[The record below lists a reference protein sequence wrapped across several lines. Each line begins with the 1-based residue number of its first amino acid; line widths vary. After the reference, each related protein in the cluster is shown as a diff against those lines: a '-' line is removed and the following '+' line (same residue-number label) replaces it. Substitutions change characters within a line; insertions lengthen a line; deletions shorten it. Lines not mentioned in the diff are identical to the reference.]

1 MLSKPISALKKARR
15 INNLDI
21 LDNSDILTV
30 ENLKTYYGKIAAL
43 NGVSFKVGQGKIVT
57 LLGSNGAGKS
67 TALKTLSGII
77 NAAAGKVTFRG
88 EDITNKPAHE
98 IAKRGLIHI
107 PEGRRIFKDLT
118 VAENL
123 ELGAY
128 TLKDPHERR
137 RRMNKVFE
145 RFPILAARSKQ
156 HGGTLSGGEQQML
169 AIGRGL
175 MLEPK
180 LLLMDEPSMGIAPL
194 IVKDITDIIKSLH
207 ADGTT
212 ILLVEQ
218 NAKMALGLADYG
230 YVLDTG
236 SIVLEGKGADLR
248 RDEKVVKAYLGE

>member
-1 MLSKPISALKKARR
+1 MNGISF
-15 INNLDI
+15 
-21 LDNSDILTV
+21 
-30 ENLKTYYGKIAAL
+30 E
-43 NGVSFKVGQGKIVT
+43 VSQGQIVT

-67 TALKTLSGII
+67 TTLKTLSGII
-77 NAAAGKVTFRG
+77 SPAAGKVTFCG

-98 IAKRGLIHI
+98 IAKRGLIHV
-107 PEGRRIFKDLT
+107 PEGRRVFKDLT
-118 VAENL
+118 VIENL

-128 TLKDPHERR
+128 TLKDTRERN
-137 RRMNKVFE
+137 RRMQNVFD
-145 RFPILAARSKQ
+145 RFPILAKRKKQ

-175 MLEPK
+175 MLAPK

-194 IVKDITDIIKSLH
+194 IVRDITDIITGLH
-207 ADGTT
+207 ADGTN

-236 SIVLEGKGADLR
+236 NIVLEGRGEDLR
-248 RDEKVVKAYLGE
+248 SDEKVVKAYLGG